1 MEYISLTRAVQTEAL
16 RGIGIYRW
24 QEGGKG
30 SIRHTVQPYFLPSTY
45 FPKAWRASS
54 LFVCFFTRD
63 NPPAEVVLLPSLSKS
78 ELSSH
83 GEKVWFPLQTVT
95 HRGQRSGQNLSD
107 YSFRRRQ
114 LQLHVHLH
122 HRYVALVKNF
132 YPCETSGLASDQ
144 CLLNVNVFIL
154 PQMIWCPAVP
164 KLVFWEPLH
173 ASTGLTYHLF
183 YTLLL
188 SVFLALYSLIMSLSK
203 PSPPPP
209 LTLSFSSL
217 YISFLTPPTLI
228 PISSTISVFPGEWLG
243 LWHAHLCLVF
253 SALPLSSA
261 VYLSVS
267 LSNNLENVIKNPK
280 PFIAGL
286 GNVFIHVDV
295 SAPWG
300 LMQARLPTLVCESDL
315 YISTM

>member
-30 SIRHTVQPYFLPSTY
+30 SIRHTVQPYFFAFNF
-45 FPKAWRASS
+45 FPKSVES
-54 LFVCFFTRD
+54 EQFVCFFYERQ
-63 NPPAEVVLLPSLSKS
+63 PPAEVVLLPSLSKS
-78 ELSSH
+78 ELSNH

-144 CLLNVNVFIL
+144 CLLNVDVFLL

-164 KLVFWEPLH
+164 KLVFWNRCMPRLAWH
-173 ASTGLTYHLF
+173 IIYFILCYFLF
-183 YTLLL
+183 
-188 SVFLALYSLIMSLSK
+188 FL
-203 PSPPPP
+203 PC
-209 LTLSFSSL
+209 
-217 YISFLTPPTLI
+217 I
-228 PISSTISVFPGEWLG
+228 PW
-243 LWHAHLCLVF
+243 
-253 SALPLSSA
+253 
-261 VYLSVS
+261 
-267 LSNNLENVIKNPK
+267 
-280 PFIAGL
+280 
-286 GNVFIHVDV
+286 
-295 SAPWG
+295 
-300 LMQARLPTLVCESDL
+300 
-315 YISTM
+315 